1 MKKLF
6 FIVSLAVILSGCI
19 TKNPELTPS
28 KEDSHFP
35 EPSPIT
41 PTATL
46 SLEMQAKLVSIQ
58 RQWEESPHAEVEN
71 AVDCQNCHQLQ
82 NGLPTHVL
90 AWWNE
95 RAGKYESVADSTD
108 LCLKCHT
115 EYADSKSAHAK
126 KTCIDCH
133 DEHMVKSSCFDCHD
147 QIRMESI
154 QALATPIDG
163 HPGGMVLDC
172 EGSGCHSM
180 ATQKAQMTR
189 MGFSIHGTSHAN
201 VSCEACH
208 AADDYEVG
216 PTQGENIWVLWRKIK
231 INGEMLLVPYRSHNL
246 QYEVDCTR
254 CHFDGNPWNLPLVE
268 N

>member
-1 MKKLF
+1 LTAPNGD
-6 FIVSLAVILSGCI
+6 SQLPILSPI
-19 TKNPELTPS
+19 APS
-28 KEDSHFP
+28 
-35 EPSPIT
+35 
-41 PTATL
+41 AT
-46 SLEMQAKLVSIQ
+46 STSEAQTRLVDIQ
-58 RQWEESPHAEVEN
+58 RQWEGSPHAQVED

-82 NGLPTHVL
+82 NGLATSEL

-95 RAGKYESVADSTD
+95 RSGMYEFVANSTD

-115 EYADSKSAHAK
+115 EYDDTKSAHAQK
-126 KTCIDCH
+126 ACTDCH

-163 HPGGMVLDC
+163 HPGGMAADC

-180 ATQKAQMTR
+180 ATQKAQMAE
-189 MGFSIHGTSHAN
+189 MAFSIHGTSHAN

-208 AADDYEVG
+208 AADDFEVG
-216 PTQGENIWVLWRKIK
+216 PTQDENIWVLWRKIK
-231 INGEMLLVPYRSHNL
+231 INGETLLVPYRSHNL
-246 QYEVDCTR
+246 QYEVDCAR
-254 CHFDGNPWNLPLVE
+254 CHFDGNPWNLPLVK